1 MNKMMSTIV
10 SLAIMV
16 MSLLSLPQN
25 AYADYG
31 FSASTKSDYGF
42 NGTTQTG
49 HGFVQAS
56 APSAASDVLNNTVV
70 STSYYPNNYHY
81 NPGNYYPGMWYPTS
95 TYPVNNY
102 PYHYNQYKGYA
113 PTANIYCPH
122 CRSTHQYGVHAPSAY
137 NQPPCNIPFYG
148 NAGPRR

>member
-16 MSLLSLPQN
+16 MSLISLPQN

-56 APSAASDVLNNTVV
+56 APSAGSDVLNISLSHQLSLQSRQLLPGHVV
-70 STSYYPNNYHY
+70 SYQHLPCQQLSL
-81 NPGNYYPGMWYPTS
+81 S
-95 TYPVNNY
+95 LQPV
-102 PYHYNQYKGYA
+102 
-113 PTANIYCPH
+113 
-122 CRSTHQYGVHAPSAY
+122 
-137 NQPPCNIPFYG
+137 
-148 NAGPRR
+148 